1 MNIFEKELTENYMAA
16 SRRNRVVIHDIA
28 LLAGMVK
35 RGIMPRSVILGTGSE
50 AKSLEPVIRALGLD
64 VPVHRAPEEQVA
76 AFLSEKK
83 GKKIKPY
90 ALSALVEVP
99 VEPFAEETLAD
110 FRRVVMLKNVR
121 FVLNIARIINLCD
134 WFGADAL
141 LLSESSACPFVPTI
155 TDITEYRNLGL
166 PVIFFPDGPEEY
178 MPVLHGCGFKV
189 IGTALGSEAIGPE
202 ALREFSD
209 KRTALLFG
217 NETFGLY
224 EEDIEMCDHVVRIPI
239 AEGIDSLNVAEAC
252 GIALYELTSRD
263 LAEKEL

>member
-1 MNIFEKELTENYMAA
+1 MNIFEKELTDNYMEA

-35 RGIMPRSVILGTGSE
+35 HGIMPRSVILGTGSE

-99 VEPFAEETLAD
+99 VEPFAEETLSD

-155 TDITEYRNLGL
+155 TDLTEYRNLGL
-166 PVIFFPDGPEEY
+166 PVIFFPDGPESWSS
-178 MPVLHGCGFKV
+178 
-189 IGTALGSEAIGPE
+189 GSLCP
-202 ALREFSD
+202 
-209 KRTALLFG
+209 
-217 NETFGLY
+217 
-224 EEDIEMCDHVVRIPI
+224 
-239 AEGIDSLNVAEAC
+239 
-252 GIALYELTSRD
+252 
-263 LAEKEL
+263 